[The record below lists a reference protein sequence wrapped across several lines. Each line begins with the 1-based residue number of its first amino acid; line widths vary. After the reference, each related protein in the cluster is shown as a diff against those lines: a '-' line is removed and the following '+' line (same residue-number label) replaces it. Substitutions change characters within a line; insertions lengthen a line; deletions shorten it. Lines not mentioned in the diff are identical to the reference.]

1 MEVLLAL
8 TIALLMGVGTYLL
21 LRRSLVKMLFAFMLI
36 GAGSNLLLFASSDLV
51 RAKAPVVTQGEVQP
65 QGTTSDP
72 LAQALI
78 LTAIVISFGIIIFA
92 LVLVKRQFVETGTED
107 LDHLDPEDPT

>member
-1 MEVLLAL
+1 MEVLLSL

-36 GAGSNLLLFASSDLV
+36 GAASNLLLFASSDLV
-51 RAKAPVVTQGEVQP
+51 RAKAPLVNVGEAQP
-65 QGTTSDP
+65 QGATSNP

-92 LVLVKRQFVETGTED
+92 LVLVKRQFIETGTED

>member
-21 LRRSLVKMLFAFMLI
+21 LRRSLVKMLFAFMLM
-36 GAGSNLLLFASSDLV
+36 GAGSNLLILSSSSLE
-51 RAKAPVVTQGEVQP
+51 RAKAPLVPPGELQP
-65 QGTTSDP
+65 QGVTSDP

>member
-1 MEVLLAL
+1 MEVLLSL

-36 GAGSNLLLFASSDLV
+36 GAASNLLLFSSADLV
-51 RAKAPVVTQGEVQP
+51 RAKAPVVNLGEAQP
-65 QGTTSDP
+65 QGVTSDP

>member
-8 TIALLMGVGTYLL
+8 AVALLMGFGTYLL

-36 GAGSNLLLFASSDLV
+36 GAGSNLLLLVSSDLV
-51 RAKAPVVTQGEVQP
+51 RAKAPLAEAGQAQP
-65 QGTTSDP
+65 QGFTSDP

-78 LTAIVISFGIIIFA
+78 LTAIVISFGVIIFA

-107 LDHLDPEDPT
+107 LDQLGVEDTE